1 MRAGGVVAVAL
12 GALLV
17 PAAAAAVVDR
27 GGGTDAVLTSEERVD
42 PVYGQG
48 IARVDGGWIMSGRST
63 LGRLDD
69 ALVETLRVGSVI
81 PPDWVARGFDHVGD
95 PDVYAG
101 FLYAP
106 LEQPDYERGEQAT
119 ARYDPVTLAFVDATT
134 VPQHENSFVT
144 VDGDGVAYSMDRF
157 GGDALVRYDVDA
169 GWKPLDPIRLS
180 RTVERVQGGD
190 VVGGIAWL
198 STDDDD
204 NGIYRVDLAS
214 GKVDQVGSAGHLDG
228 EGEGIDATE
237 LTSGT
242 IHTLTVDAAI
252 TPVWLGH
259 FEVGEPAG
267 SAPPT
272 TAARREDDAVDSSW
286 PPILVALVLL
296 VGTGAVVAGVVVVRQ
311 ARTAARTGRT
321 RPE

>member
-157 GGDALVRYDVDA
+157 
-169 GWKPLDPIRLS
+169 
-180 RTVERVQGGD
+180 
-190 VVGGIAWL
+190 
-198 STDDDD
+198 DDDA